1 MLDREKHESSKSVGK
16 RDRFEARKYQ
26 IYLRRSDLKVCL
38 LSVRMQEWAYQCSLS
53 KDFIFTGLKEGQSS
67 LFFMLALRPFAEHF
81 S

>member
-1 MLDREKHESSKSVGK
+1 MKGSKSVGK

-26 IYLRRSDLKVCL
+26 MYLKKSDLKICL
-38 LSVRMQEWAYQCSLS
+38 LSVRMQEWAYQRSLS

-67 LFFMLALRPFAEHF
+67 LFFLLALWPFAEHF